1 MPEGASQ
8 SAPSR
13 ELLLA
18 SHAFPGEYIV
28 KAFGPGTD
36 EFRQAVHAVTAA
48 IVGAQ
53 RLTSTERSSRSA
65 RRICITLVLDA
76 QSVDD
81 VIAVY
86 HAVAVV
92 PELMMLL

>member
-1 MPEGASQ
+1 MLERAPE

-36 EFRQAVHAVTAA
+36 EFRLAIHAVAA
-48 IVGAQ
+48 AVVGAP
-53 RLTSTERSSRSA
+53 RVRSSERSTRSA
-65 RRICITLVLDA
+65 RRICITLVLAVDTVDEVIGVYHQIA
-76 QSVDD
+76 SVDGL
-81 VIAVY
+81 V
-86 HAVAVV
+86 
-92 PELMMLL
+92 MLL